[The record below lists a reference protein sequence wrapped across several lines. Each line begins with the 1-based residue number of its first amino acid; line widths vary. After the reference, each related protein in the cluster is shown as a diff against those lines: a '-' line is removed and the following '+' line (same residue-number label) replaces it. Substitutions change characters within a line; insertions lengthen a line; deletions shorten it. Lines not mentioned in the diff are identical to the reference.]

1 MSFLP
6 PVRSY
11 YLLKLITSG
20 QNGSHR
26 HSESTLCWHG
36 FRLHN
41 SGSLLSCFYLS
52 SLSQLLS
59 YLFVYLFTFTSE
71 KKCKPFFLLPRNST
85 SSRHQ
90 LPSLAPLLH
99 HLSPLRTLL
108 IVALC
113 WPQSLPATARSSSPH
128 RQNGGAP
135 ENLSV
140 SGIKRDYINPLG
152 VVCCSLI
159 IPSMIPR
166 FTSLQQ
172 KGKDLK

>member
-71 KKCKPFFLLPRNST
+71 KKCKPFFYVTKKLHFFTASASFSCSPSPPPEPFANVANCCPLLATIFACNSSKFIPT
-85 SSRHQ
+85 STERRRAREFLRVRHQ
-90 LPSLAPLLH
+90 EGLYKPP
-99 HLSPLRTLL
+99 
-108 IVALC
+108 
-113 WPQSLPATARSSSPH
+113 
-128 RQNGGAP
+128 
-135 ENLSV
+135 
-140 SGIKRDYINPLG
+140 
-152 VVCCSLI
+152 
-159 IPSMIPR
+159 
-166 FTSLQQ
+166 
-172 KGKDLK
+172 